1 MTLTVGFRL
10 GNDTTTRQVTVLVT
24 QGGYLHR
31 AQGLYGKLP
40 RLSRPERSPAVDSP
54 IPSFRGEHP
63 LARPIADLRRHHAAY
78 TKKGYTRVLIPPAVV
93 RLDYDETRPLSAV
106 AHRELFQAFTGAAPT
121 TPQSLEAAI
130 TAFRAALGLP
140 SRPEH
145 ITQAPRDQTLPPRVA
160 AMLRTL
166 EDGSALTPAHRR
178 LVGWSVSDQGVRLH
192 VGPTGEILGRAAVVE
207 LQAALSAW
215 LHFTKDKEH
224 PTPQSNDLAPSRR
237 SLPAPGT
244 AAD

>member
-10 GNDTTTRQVTVLVT
+10 GNDTTARQVTALVT
-24 QGGYLHR
+24 EGGYLHR

-40 RLSRPERSPAVDSP
+40 RLSRPERSRAVDSRN
-54 IPSFRGEHP
+54 PSFRGEHP
-63 LARPIADLRRHHAAY
+63 LARPIADLRRHHTEY

-93 RLDYDETRPLSAV
+93 RLDLDETQPLSPV
-106 AHRELFQAFTGAAPT
+106 AHRELFNAFTGAAPA

-145 ITQAPRDQTLPPRVA
+145 ITWAPRDKTLPPRVA

-166 EDGSALTPAHRR
+166 KDGSALTPARR
-178 LVGWSVSDQGVRLH
+178 RPVGWSVSDQGVRLH
-192 VGPTGEILGRAAVVE
+192 VGPTGEVLDQAAVVE

-215 LHFTKDKEH
+215 LHFTKDKVR
-224 PTPQSNDLAPSRR
+224 PAQQGDGPASAGRCV
-237 SLPAPGT
+237 PAPGT